1 MKTKALKWTL
11 FLGSCP
17 VIAATASGAAKF
29 KSAQG
34 RYSTKEEESVEVHTS

>member
-17 VIAATASGAAKF
+17 VIAATVPGAAKF
-29 KSAQG
+29 KSAKG
-34 RYSTKEEESVEVHTS
+34 RYSAQEEESVEVHTS